1 MVKSGEAVF
10 GIVGECTKSLQ
21 GQEGLGILLYLC
33 KDLQTMAL

>member
-21 GQEGLGILLYLC
+21 GQEGLGILHYLY
-33 KDLQTMAL
+33 KELQIIAL